1 MYSIVSEL
9 LIGTVVE
16 NILPYPGTLN
26 SFSIFNMVILDGNIL
41 IISIYAFIL
50 LILTTMIVILSYK
63 NKEKVLREYE

>member
-1 MYSIVSEL
+1 
-9 LIGTVVE
+9 
-16 NILPYPGTLN
+16 
-26 SFSIFNMVILDGNIL
+26 MVILDGNIL

>member
-9 LIGTVVE
+9 LIGIVVE